1 LRDLAECQ
9 IALSEVAQSLLELF
23 DVEGL
28 MAEGDSPTAARRRVR
43 LAIREARDAAEL
55 TQSQVAEEMEWSLS
69 KVIRIENG
77 EVSISPNDLRPL
89 LTFLGVKDKTTVS
102 ALLADARIAR
112 QRQRQA
118 WYQTPE
124 FREYMSE
131 ALRHLIEYEND
142 ASAMRSYSV
151 YYPPGPFQIPAYAS
165 ALTGSWS
172 GEMGEEAVAK
182 IVEARRR
189 RHEMVLERLDSMQV
203 LMVLDQSVLER
214 QIGGPAVLADQLR
227 ELQDLASRGLISI
240 RMLPFELDSPITNNG
255 SFDLISLSGDPG
267 GEVLYRENGKID
279 ELIEDRVVT
288 ARHRERFE
296 QLWQVAT
303 ADVDTI
309 DFIKGRI
316 HTLETRIS
324 RRQS

>member
-1 LRDLAECQ
+1 
-9 IALSEVAQSLLELF
+9 
-23 DVEGL
+23 

-43 LAIREARDAAEL
+43 LAIREARDAAAL

-69 KVIRIENG
+69 KVIRIESG

-89 LTFLGVKDKTTVS
+89 LTFLGVKDKATIA
-102 ALLADARIAR
+102 ALLADARVAR
-112 QRQRQA
+112 LRQRQA

-131 ALRHLIEYEND
+131 PLRHLIEYENE
-142 ASAMRSYSV
+142 ATAMRSYSV

-172 GEMGEEAVAK
+172 DEMGAEAVAK
-182 IVEARRR
+182 IVDARRR
-189 RHEMVLERLDSMQV
+189 RHEMVLERLGSMQV
-203 LMVLDQSVLER
+203 LMVLDQSVLMR

-227 ELQDLASRGLISI
+227 ELEDLASRGLISI

-255 SFDLISLSGDPG
+255 SFDLLSLGGDPG
-267 GEVLYRENGKID
+267 GEVLYRENGMTD
-279 ELIEDRVVT
+279 ELVEDPIAT
-288 ARHRERFE
+288 GRHRERFE

-303 ADVDTI
+303 AEVDTI

-316 HTLETRIS
+316 HNLETRDS
-324 RRQS
+324 KSQSSM

>member
-203 LMVLDQSVLER
+203 LMV
-214 QIGGPAVLADQLR
+214 
-227 ELQDLASRGLISI
+227 
-240 RMLPFELDSPITNNG
+240 PFELDSPITNNG